1 MHSDLSKA
9 RIENSRFRIA
19 KSINILEG
27 VRQELDWVF
36 ETNQEWNS
44 DIMFQIE
51 EAIMRLGMSLATLTN
66 WWVDDEKEDE

>member
-9 RIENSRFRIA
+9 RIENSRLRIA
-19 KSINILEG
+19 KSINILES

-36 ETNQEWNS
+36 ETNPEWNS

-51 EAIMRLGMSLATLTN
+51 EAIMKLGMSLATLTN